1 MKKIICLSLVMLSL
15 IGCFTACNISQNLS
29 NALENMS
36 EASPKVEEMVNALA
50 NNNISDAE
58 ALMHP
63 DAENVDVAIVQMSN
77 YLSGREAQ
85 SVDVEG
91 INVKTSTGTAGEK
104 REEQLTCKVTLEDG
118 DIVYLNVIYLK
129 DKDGE
134 GFIKF
139 QLVLGLI

>member
-1 MKKIICLSLVMLSL
+1 
-15 IGCFTACNISQNLS
+15 
-29 NALENMS
+29 MS

-85 SVDVEG
+85 SVDIEE